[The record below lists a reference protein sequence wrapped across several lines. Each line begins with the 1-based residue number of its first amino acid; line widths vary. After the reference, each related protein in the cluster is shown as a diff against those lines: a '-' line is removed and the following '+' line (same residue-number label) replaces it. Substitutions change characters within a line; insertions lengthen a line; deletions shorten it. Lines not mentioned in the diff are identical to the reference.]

1 MANHFRMEDP
11 MDTKF
16 TNPAYTVDLT
26 APKKS
31 EVPVEEVKPEELVE
45 KAVKDE
51 ETVTLESIMEDKPK
65 AKVIMDNHKLS
76 DQVQEFDPTTL
87 IPRKEIRD
95 EGANEVF
102 ANLDAAVDRTK
113 REITEFHKDLEARM
127 YEDFVEKETEAE
139 ASYIPSKLEPVEA
152 KEDDDD
158 DDDLIHETP
167 TVDEPKKIINIR
179 KDEDDEEEV
188 KEEKPVSVY
197 KTVES
202 EFSYDEAEM
211 DKDLEEIGNEDT
223 EKAQEDADKAAEEY
237 RRKLSAAAKG
247 VFRSNNAIDLSKF
260 SIGTQPI
267 KASTVIVNN
276 ASEQGDIADWIM
288 YDADKAIAARGLTGA
303 ELIKLNTASS
313 DRNVLNAL
321 KDVCKIIYDHIVDD
335 KKPDY
340 YTWMKQTKFS
350 DLDHLYFAL
359 YMATFHGSN
368 FISYQCPDCKKVF
381 IKEVPFQDCV
391 KYKNDE
397 IKEKV
402 RAMQNQT
409 TDNGIIPY
417 DIELLQVSDKFVF
430 GMKIPSLYT
439 VSIETSSI
447 PRNIIEKYSDL
458 IDTIAYI
465 DAVYTIDYTNMQLIP
480 VAIPVVNGDIAKT
493 AGKRIKTMYDIIK
506 SLTPDEFS
514 IVSNYIE
521 KKAKGAFA
529 DVSYQLPGAKCP
541 DCDGEIPPVEANGE
555 ALLFTRH
562 QLGAFASL

>member
-1 MANHFRMEDP
+1 
-11 MDTKF
+11 
-16 TNPAYTVDLT
+16 
-26 APKKS
+26 
-31 EVPVEEVKPEELVE
+31 
-45 KAVKDE
+45 
-51 ETVTLESIMEDKPK
+51 
-65 AKVIMDNHKLS
+65 
-76 DQVQEFDPTTL
+76 
-87 IPRKEIRD
+87 
-95 EGANEVF
+95 
-102 ANLDAAVDRTK
+102 
-113 REITEFHKDLEARM
+113 M

-139 ASYIPSKLEPVEA
+139 MESIPSKPEPVVTKDE
-152 KEDDDD
+152 DDD
-158 DDDLIHETP
+158 DDDLIQDELDP
-167 TVDEPKKIINIR
+167 IAEEPKKIINVP
-179 KDEDDEEEV
+179 KQEEEEEV

-197 KTVES
+197 RTVES
-202 EFSYDEAEM
+202 DFSYDEAEM
-211 DKDLEEIGNEDT
+211 DKDLEEMGTEDDKKT
-223 EKAQEDADKAAEEY
+223 QEESNKAAEDY
-237 RRKLSAAAKG
+237 KRKLSAAAKG
-247 VFRSNNAIDLSKF
+247 VFRPNNVIDLSKF
-260 SIGTQPI
+260 SIGKQPI

-276 ASEQGDIADWIM
+276 AAEQGDIADWIM
-288 YDADKAIAARGLTGA
+288 YDANKAVAARGLSGA

-313 DRNVLNAL
+313 GRNVLNAL

-335 KKPDY
+335 KKPEY

-417 DIELLQVSDKFVF
+417 DVELLQVSDKFVF

-439 VSIETSSI
+439 VAIETSSI
-447 PRNIIEKYSDL
+447 PNNIIEKYSDL
-458 IDTIAYI
+458 IDAIAYI

-506 SLTPDEFS
+506 SLSPDEFS